1 MARIISL
8 INQKGGVGKTTTVF
22 NLGCGLARHRRS
34 VLLIDLDPQANLT
47 AWAGLSDAD
56 PSITDLFTDSI
67 KIDRV
72 IHAGIEGRPD
82 VAPVSNELAGIDV
95 VLASKIGREQRL
107 KKAIGPIVDRYDYI
121 IIDCPPSLGLLTI
134 NAMVASKEVIIPVQS
149 KVMALSG
156 IVPLIETVALV
167 RDSYNGGLAVTGVIA
182 CMYDTRTNLSR
193 EVLDDLKTADMT
205 KRILF
210 KSVIRENVRLAEAPS
225 YEQSIFDYSP
235 DSHGA
240 TDYEKLT
247 KELIKM
253 ES

>member
-1 MARIISL
+1 M

-22 NLGCGLARHRRS
+22 NLGCGLALHERS

-56 PSITDLFTDSI
+56 PTITDLFTDSI

-72 IHAGIEGRPD
+72 VYTGREAFPD
-82 VAPVSNELAGIDV
+82 IVPVSNDLAGIDV

-107 KKAIGPIVDRYDYI
+107 KKAIASVVDRYDYI

-134 NAMVASKEVIIPVQS
+134 NAMVASQEVIIPVQS

-156 IVPLIETVALV
+156 IVSLVDTVALV
-167 RDSYNGGLAVTGVIA
+167 KDSYNSDLKITGVVA

-193 EVLDDLKTADMT
+193 DVLTELKTADIT
-205 KRILF
+205 RRILF
-210 KSVIRENVRLAEAPS
+210 DTVIRENVRLAEAPS
-225 YEQSIFDYSP
+225 FEESIFEYSP
-235 DSHGA
+235 DSNGA
-240 TDYEKLT
+240 MDYRNLT
-247 KELIKM
+247 FECIKM
-253 ES
+253 ERK